1 MEVDI
6 EITAIC
12 EPEEMVKLR
21 NELLDLLK
29 KESDALAK
37 ASLYMKCTEIQN
49 LEGKKEDEQ

>member
-12 EPEEMVKLR
+12 ESEEMVKLR

-37 ASLYMKCTEIQN
+37 ASLYMKCTEIQKDCK
-49 LEGKKEDEQ
+49 GSSVS

>member
-37 ASLYMKCTEIQN
+37 ASLYMKCTEIQKDCK
-49 LEGKKEDEQ
+49 GSSVS